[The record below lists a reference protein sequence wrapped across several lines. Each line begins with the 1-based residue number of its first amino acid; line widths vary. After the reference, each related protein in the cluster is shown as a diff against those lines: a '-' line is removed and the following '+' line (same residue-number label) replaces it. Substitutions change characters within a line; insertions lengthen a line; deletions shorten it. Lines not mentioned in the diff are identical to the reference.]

1 MSIKMEQ
8 IMPDFEKL
16 RMTEVKGQRL
26 INTVTFNP
34 DRAEPGEEIY
44 VTIPKLKPGVCI
56 VPNSLYLSARFK
68 NKNTK
73 SWFLN
78 NLGKLLVEELTV
90 KVGGEVAYDNIGESF
105 YRVYED
111 LWKSSKERSNM
122 VDCGIANQ
130 NTRKLMS
137 KDDTGDTTVEADA
150 WMNAIIGN
158 RVKIKLG
165 QILNNHGVYAPYD
178 MNSDIQYKIRLPK
191 ADTIMRAQNG
201 QSVAGYSLEGLEL
214 EYETIESPD
223 LASQAL
229 NGYEVG
235 RSLSY
240 EHVTLLRKSEWSKDS
255 TLVNETINLPRKS
268 MKAIVMLFKVKEGAT
283 NSEKYFYP
291 SISGVKITVEGI
303 PNAIFSQ
310 GMKKHHFF
318 TEARRF
324 FLNRKRDTMPIR
336 EFYTDD
342 HFALVIDLRSLNDG
356 NVVGSGK
363 KIINAQSGVLV
374 EITKVATNNHITCYT
389 YVVSDGIVNIVNKSL
404 QSIEY

>member
-8 IMPDFEKL
+8 IMPEFEKL

-26 INTVTFNP
+26 INTITFNP

-56 VPNSLYLSARFK
+56 VPNSLYLSVRFK

-90 KVGGEVAYDNIGESF
+90 KVGGEVAYDNIGKSF

-111 LWKSSKERSNM
+111 LWKSSKERSNR

-137 KDDTGDTTVEADA
+137 KDDTGDSTVEADA
-150 WMNAIIGN
+150 WTNVIIGN

-191 ADTIMRAQNG
+191 ADTIMMAQNG
-201 QSVAGYSLEGLEL
+201 ESVAGYSLEGLEL

-229 NGYEVG
+229 SGYEVG

-240 EHVTLLRKSEWSKDS
+240 EHVTLLRKSEWHKDS

-268 MKAIVMLFKVKEGAT
+268 MKAIVMLFKIKEGAT

-324 FLNRKRDTMPIR
+324 FLNRKRDTMPI
-336 EFYTDD
+336 EDFYTKN

-374 EITKVATNNHITCYT
+374 EITKVASNNSIRCYT

>member
-1 MSIKMEQ
+1 
-8 IMPDFEKL
+8 
-16 RMTEVKGQRL
+16 
-26 INTVTFNP
+26 
-34 DRAEPGEEIY
+34 
-44 VTIPKLKPGVCI
+44 
-56 VPNSLYLSARFK
+56 
-68 NKNTK
+68 
-73 SWFLN
+73 
-78 NLGKLLVEELTV
+78 
-90 KVGGEVAYDNIGESF
+90 
-105 YRVYED
+105 
-111 LWKSSKERSNM
+111 
-122 VDCGIANQ
+122 
-130 NTRKLMS
+130 
-137 KDDTGDTTVEADA
+137 
-150 WMNAIIGN
+150 MNVIIGN

-165 QILNNHGVYAPYD
+165 QILNNHGVNTPYD

-191 ADTIMRAQNG
+191 ADTIMMAQNG

-240 EHVTLLRKSEWSKDS
+240 EHVTLLRKSEWNKDS

-268 MKAIVMLFKVKEGAT
+268 MKAIVMLFKIKEGAT

-310 GMKKHHFF
+310 RMKKHHFF

-324 FLNRKRDTMPIR
+324 FLNRKRDTMPI
-336 EFYTDD
+336 EDFYTKN

-363 KIINAQSGVLV
+363 KIINAQSSVLV
-374 EITKVATNNHITCYT
+374 EITKVASNNSITCYT